1 MESIGGYDVVRLLGE
16 GGMGKVYEGRERLSG
31 RRVALKVLRPE
42 LTKRDEGRAAFLGEM
57 KILAHLEHE
66 NLVRSLSSVEEDGQL
81 ALVLEYLEGRTLRD
95 EISSKGALSF
105 ADALDI
111 TAQICAA
118 LAVTHGQEP
127 AIVHRDLKP
136 ENVMLVQ
143 APGGRRTVKVMD
155 FGVAKVL
162 EGAHATTTQS
172 VGTLQY
178 MSPEQIDAR
187 AVDARSDLYALG
199 LLLYEMLSGAP
210 PFHSAS
216 PRELLNLQCTTKPP
230 PLGAEIRK
238 GVPRGALLLLQRLL
252 EKEPDLRPAS
262 AKDVLAELDLF
273 RSDDDDAP
281 DTTKTAV
288 EPELAAA
295 KSAAAKKAPE
305 PAAKPAPAASKTP
318 RADTVD
324 LIEARAGRQVPTWMA
339 VALIVTLSLVAGLTT
354 YVLRLRTL
362 GQAEDKPAATAQP

>member
-1 MESIGGYDVVRLLGE
+1 MESIGGYEVVRLLGE

-81 ALVLEYLEGRTLRD
+81 ALVLEYLEGRTLRE

-105 ADALDI
+105 AEALDI
-111 TAQICAA
+111 ATQICSA

-136 ENVMLVQ
+136 ENVMLVPG
-143 APGGRRTVKVMD
+143 PGGKRTVKVMD

-162 EGAHATTTQS
+162 EGAHATSTQS

-187 AVDARSDLYALG
+187 PIDARSDLYALG
-199 LLLYEMLSGAP
+199 LLVYEMLSGAP

-216 PRELLNLQCTTKPP
+216 PRELLNMQCTTKPP
-230 PLGAEIRK
+230 PLGADIRK
-238 GVPRGALLLLQRLL
+238 GVPRGALLLLSRLL
-252 EKEPDLRPAS
+252 EKDADLRPAS
-262 AKDVLAELDLF
+262 AKEVLGELEMF
-273 RSDDDDAP
+273 RSDDDDPSAVP
-281 DTTKTAV
+281 TTPEPKTA
-288 EPELAAA
+288 PRPAALASVS
-295 KSAAAKKAPE
+295 SAAAPR
-305 PAAKPAPAASKTP
+305 

-324 LIEARAGRQVPTWMA
+324 LIEARAARQVPTWMA
-339 VALIVTLSLVAGLTT
+339 VALIAALSLVAGLTT
-354 YVLRLRTL
+354 YMLRLRSL

>member
-1 MESIGGYDVVRLLGE
+1 MESIGGYEVVRLLGE
-16 GGMGKVYEGRERLSG
+16 GGRGKVYEGRERLSG

-42 LTKRDEGRAAFLGEM
+42 LTKREEGRAAFLGEM

-105 ADALDI
+105 PEALDI
-111 TAQICAA
+111 TTQICTA

-143 APGGRRTVKVMD
+143 SPSGRRTVKVMD

-252 EKEPDLRPAS
+252 EKDPELRPAS
-262 AKDVLAELDLF
+262 AKDVLGELDLF

-288 EPELAAA
+288 EAARTVTAA
-295 KSAAAKKAPE
+295 KTAPEQAAKTAVSKA
-305 PAAKPAPAASKTP
+305 P

-339 VALIVTLSLVAGLTT
+339 VALIVALSLVAGLTT

-362 GQAEDKPAATAQP
+362 GQAEEKPAATAQP